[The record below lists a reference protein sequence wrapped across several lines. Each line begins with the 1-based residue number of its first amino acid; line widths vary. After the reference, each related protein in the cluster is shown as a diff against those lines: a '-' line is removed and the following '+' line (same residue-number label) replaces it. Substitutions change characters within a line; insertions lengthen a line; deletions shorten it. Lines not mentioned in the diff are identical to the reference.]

1 MTASAA
7 PPPIL
12 DVIAETTDLARQLLN
27 VLRREAEALTA
38 MKLKAPGGFTE
49 AKTRLISAYAYKLEE
64 LRDTPMVPA
73 AEPALADLRV
83 LNDEVMAAATHNAAV
98 LQGAMN
104 ANRQLIDLVVKAAAQ
119 HAKPTPGGYGRIG
132 NRPTAPKS
140 GDRAS
145 PVMMTRKA

>member
-98 LQGAMN
+98 EIRFIRSLLESA
-104 ANRQLIDLVVKAAAQ
+104 ANTLIRRND
-119 HAKPTPGGYGRIG
+119 PTLDG
-132 NRPTAPKS
+132 
-140 GDRAS
+140 
-145 PVMMTRKA
+145 